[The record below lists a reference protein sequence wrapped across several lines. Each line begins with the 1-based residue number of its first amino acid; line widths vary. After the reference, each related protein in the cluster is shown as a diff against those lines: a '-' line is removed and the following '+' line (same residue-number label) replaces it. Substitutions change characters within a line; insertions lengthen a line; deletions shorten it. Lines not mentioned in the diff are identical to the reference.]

1 MTPASREA
9 MMGVFC
15 PWALLNFQDSQPRM
29 RKWRLREMKPEP
41 KGTLTCGDNIKS
53 VAMLSKWWVVQ
64 SQMAF
69 KTAMLERTFKI
80 SVKSNRMAT
89 PLPTK

>member
-41 KGTLTCGDNIKS
+41 KGTLTCGDGLEPCLPESKS
-53 VAMLSKWWVVQ
+53 RC
-64 SQMAF
+64 F
-69 KTAMLERTFKI
+69 F
-80 SVKSNRMAT
+80 T
-89 PLPTK
+89 PRSAARCITIL